1 MSQRQVHCT
10 HIHAPSGQPL
20 SAPQGCS
27 VACSWLPP
35 AIFFDGSFQ
44 TQFLLLKSPSPAL
57 ALMIYSFFSSLL
69 NEDACLP
76 SSSPSQLPQNGLY
89 FLLKIFFFGCRGSS
103 IPPVGIFHCGLRAQ
117 LLPGMCELSSPT
129 RDQTCLPSLA
139 RRILSQWITR
149 EALYFLFFGW
159 IDKVQ
164 RPLRITAP
172 S

>member
-1 MSQRQVHCT
+1 MHCT

-20 SAPQGCS
+20 SAPQGSS

-35 AIFFDGSFQ
+35 SIFFDGSFQ

-57 ALMIYSFFSSLL
+57 ALMIYSFFSSLV

-89 FLLKIFFFGCRGSS
+89 FLLKKFFLAAESLRFRQWGSF
-103 IPPVGIFHCGLRAQ
+103 IAACGLSCCLACAS
-117 LLPGMCELSSPT
+117 LAPLPGIKPASPPLQGEFLT
-129 RDQTCLPSLA
+129 NGSLEKPY
-139 RRILSQWITR
+139 I
-149 EALYFLFFGW
+149 FLFFGW